1 MKELVSEMLQNNIVE
16 SSNSPWASPVVLTPK
31 PDGSIRFCVDY
42 RRLNDVTH
50 KDAFPLP
57 KIEDLLNQLQG
68 AKYFAKLDL
77 AAGYWQVKMNEGDK
91 EKTAFCLPDGLY
103 QWLYMPFGLVN
114 APSTF
119 QRLMIRI
126 LKPVLGKFA
135 LVYIDDILIYARTP
149 DELIDNLQE
158 VINLI
163 RKAGLKLKP
172 KKCEIF
178 AEKLSFLGHDVSAK
192 GIEPLNH
199 KVEAIKIGQLL
210 HVFKRTLCLFHCVH
224 IIDIL

>member
-1 MKELVSEMLQNNIVE
+1 
-16 SSNSPWASPVVLTPK
+16 
-31 PDGSIRFCVDY
+31 
-42 RRLNDVTH
+42 
-50 KDAFPLP
+50 
-57 KIEDLLNQLQG
+57 
-68 AKYFAKLDL
+68 
-77 AAGYWQVKMNEGDK
+77 
-91 EKTAFCLPDGLY
+91 
-103 QWLYMPFGLVN
+103 
-114 APSTF
+114 
-119 QRLMIRI
+119 MIQI

-199 KVEAIKIGQLL
+199 KVEAIKSWPAPTNVKEVITFVSLCSYYRKFVKNFAAIAFPLTRMTKKDSGFRWGIIEQEAFNVLKDKLTSAPVLVFHNPEKKCLLDCDASGNAIGFVLSQYDLEIGVSRTEVLAYGSKALSDSKRKYDPYRRELL
-210 HVFKRTLCLFHCVH
+210 AIVFFTRSL
-224 IIDIL
+224 DIT